1 MTGRICASSELL
13 LRDNGDDDD
22 DDDDDLTECFV
33 KYCRDYRA
41 SKETRFVINTRFYY
55 DLLSFINLLASDKSE
70 AYSYTI
76 I

>member
-1 MTGRICASSELL
+1 MTGRICASSELV
-13 LRDNGDDDD
+13 LRDNGDDDDDNDDDD

-55 DLLSFINLLASDKSE
+55 DLLSFINLSASDKS
-70 AYSYTI
+70 
-76 I
+76 